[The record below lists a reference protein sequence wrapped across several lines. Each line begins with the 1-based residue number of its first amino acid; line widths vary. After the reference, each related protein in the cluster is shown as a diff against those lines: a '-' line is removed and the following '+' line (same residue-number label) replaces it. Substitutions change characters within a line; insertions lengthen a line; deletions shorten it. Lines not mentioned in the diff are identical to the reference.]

1 MRYANGKYDVSV
13 YYSSADQF
21 CKCFSHADIILKR
34 VIMQKNISQAN
45 YRQI

>member
-13 YYSSADQF
+13 CYSSADHF
-21 CKCFSHADIILKR
+21 CKCFGHANIILNR
-34 VIMQKNISQAN
+34 VIMQKKISQAN